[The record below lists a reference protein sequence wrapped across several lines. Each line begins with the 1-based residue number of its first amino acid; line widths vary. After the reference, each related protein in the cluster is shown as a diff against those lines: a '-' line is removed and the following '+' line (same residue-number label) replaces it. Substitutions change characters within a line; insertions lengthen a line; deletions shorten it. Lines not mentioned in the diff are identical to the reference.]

1 MVLLYKTKG
10 SKDTTGV
17 NDKRQDYILMS
28 TMTLVQLYYIWDLVI
43 SFKYLLGGRVI
54 QLTRRFVQLAMLY

>member
-10 SKDTTGV
+10 SKDTGV